1 MTDLDRFCNV
11 LLTAGIRAWLSYYPT
26 QTHTCTLKIT
36 ISHKQ
41 REAEKNR
48 EEERGAER
56 SRELRGTEE
65 ERATQS
71 KEMKSGAERR
81 RGEHALACC
90 LSAV

>member
-1 MTDLDRFCNV
+1 MAFV
-11 LLTAGIRAWLSYYPT
+11 LPYTNTHMHTKNHNLT
-26 QTHTCTLKIT
+26 Q
-36 ISHKQ
+36 
-41 REAEKNR
+41 
-48 EEERGAER
+48 AER
-56 SRELRGTEE
+56 SREEQRGGERSREEQRAEGTEE